1 MIGSME
7 LINFNSEDFK
17 GFPEGEEILVDT
29 GIILAYLN
37 QYDTWHNTV
46 KNLFENH
53 ILNND
58 KTIFLFVNPCIINEV
73 TFLKDKPI
81 ISYQKNTG
89 NKLNKTEVQRVSK
102 SILENLNIMVDNEIL
117 EIIDGD
123 KDSVKKQIELSDF
136 LGSADALNASIA
148 NAYRINFL
156 TIDTRLANNMK
167 SKEDELPDIKIIYHT
182 TAKHK
187 TY

>member
-1 MIGSME
+1 ME
-7 LINFNSEDFK
+7 LVNFNSEDFK

-37 QYDTWHNTV
+37 EYDTWHNTV

-81 ISYQKNTG
+81 VSYQKKTG
-89 NKLNKTEVQRVSK
+89 NRVDITEIQRVSK
-102 SILENLNIMVDNEIL
+102 AVLQSLNIMVDNEIL

-123 KDSVKKQIELSDF
+123 KESVKKQIELSDF
-136 LGSADALNASIA
+136 LGSADAVNASIA
-148 NAYRINFL
+148 NAYGINFL

-167 SKEDELPDIKIIYHT
+167 IKEEKLTDVKIIYHT
-182 TAKHK
+182 TAEYK

>member
-1 MIGSME
+1 ME
-7 LINFNSEDFK
+7 LINFNSENFK
-17 GFPEGEEILVDT
+17 GFPEGEEVLVDT

-37 QYDTWHNTV
+37 EYDTWHNTV

-58 KTIFLFVNPCIINEV
+58 ETIFLFVNPCIINEV

-81 ISYQKNTG
+81 NNYLKKTG
-89 NKLNKTEVQRVSK
+89 NRVNMEEVQRVSK
-102 SILENLNIMVDNEIL
+102 AVLEGLNIMVDNEIL

-123 KDSVKKQIELSDF
+123 KNSVKKQIELSDF
-136 LGSADALNASIA
+136 LGSADAVNASIA
-148 NAYRINFL
+148 NAYGINFL

-167 SKEDELPDIKIIYHT
+167 IKEEELKDIKIIYHT
-182 TAKHK
+182 TPEHK